1 MILKEQCIVKFNKPN
16 KNGRI
21 YSSHCFNLDDPIIQ
35 ERLKT
40 GTLFGELGFPE
51 YDRVETTDLTKVSH
65 RVVNLYKKED
75 GLYADIEILETP
87 NGKVLEDI
95 INKGNQVSFR
105 TRGSGDLILREDGL
119 SEVEDYTLESIDY
132 TSNPA

>member
-1 MILKEQCIVKFNKPN
+1 MLLKEQCVVKFNKPN

-21 YSSHCFNLDDPIIQ
+21 YSSDCFNLEDPVIQ
-35 ERLKT
+35 VRLKT
-40 GTLFGELGFPE
+40 ATFFGEFGFPE
-51 YDRVETTDLTKVSH
+51 DYRLEIDFTKISH
-65 RVVNLYKKED
+65 SIINLYKKED

-87 NGKVLEDI
+87 CGKLLEDI

-105 TRGSGDLILREDGL
+105 TRGSGELIPREDGTF
-119 SEVEDYTLESIDY
+119 EVKDYTLISIDY

>member
-1 MILKEQCIVKFNKPN
+1 MILTEQCIIKFNKPN

-21 YSSHCFNLDDPIIQ
+21 YSSECFNLDDPVIKEKLNDRIF
-35 ERLKT
+35 
-40 GTLFGELGFPE
+40 FGEFGFPE
-51 YDRVETTDLTKVSH
+51 DSREEIDMSKVSH
-65 RVVNLYKKED
+65 AIKKLYKTED

-87 NGKVLEDI
+87 KGKLLEDI

-105 TRGSGDLILREDGL
+105 PRGSGDLIHKEDGSL
-119 SEVEDYTLESIDY
+119 EVTNYTLYSIDY

>member
-1 MILKEQCIVKFNKPN
+1 MILKEQRVIEFNKPN

-21 YSSHCFNLDDPIIQ
+21 YSSGCFNLNDPIIQ
-35 ERLKT
+35 ERLKS
-40 GTLFGELGFPE
+40 GTLFGELCFPK
-51 YDRVETTDLTKVSH
+51 DRLETDLTKVSH

-87 NGKVLEDI
+87 NGKLLEDT
-95 INKGNQVSFR
+95 INRGSQVSFR
-105 TRGSGDLILREDGL
+105 TRGSGYLIYKEDGL
-119 SEVEDYTLESIDY
+119 SEVKDYIFESIDY

>member
-1 MILKEQCIVKFNKPN
+1 MILKEQCIIKFNNPN

-21 YSSHCFNLDDPIIQ
+21 YSSDCFNLADPIIQ

-51 YDRVETTDLTKVSH
+51 NRLETDLTKVSH

-87 NGKVLEDI
+87 NGKLLEDI

-105 TRGSGDLILREDGL
+105 TRGSGDLIYREDGL
-119 SEVEDYTLESIDY
+119 SEVKDYTLESIDY

>member
-1 MILKEQCIVKFNKPN
+1 MILKEQCVVKFNKPN

-21 YSSHCFNLDDPIIQ
+21 YSEDCFNLDDPIIQ

-40 GTLFGELGFPE
+40 GTFFGELGFPE
-51 YDRVETTDLTKVSH
+51 DRLQTDLTKVSH
-65 RVVNLYKKED
+65 RVINLYKKED

-87 NGKVLEDI
+87 NGKLLEDI

-105 TRGSGDLILREDGL
+105 TRGSGDLIPREDES
-119 SEVEDYTLESIDY
+119 SEVKDYILESIDY

>member
-1 MILKEQCIVKFNKPN
+1 MLLKEQCIVKFNKPN

-21 YSSHCFNLDDPIIQ
+21 YSSDCFNLEDPVIQ
-35 ERLKT
+35 EQLKKAS
-40 GTLFGELGFPE
+40 FYGEFGFPK
-51 YDRVETTDLTKVSH
+51 DCRLQIDITKISH
-65 RVVNLYKKED
+65 RIINLYKKED

-87 NGKVLEDI
+87 CGKLLEDI

-105 TRGSGDLILREDGL
+105 TRGLGELIPREDGTF
-119 SEVEDYTLESIDY
+119 EVNDYTLISIDY